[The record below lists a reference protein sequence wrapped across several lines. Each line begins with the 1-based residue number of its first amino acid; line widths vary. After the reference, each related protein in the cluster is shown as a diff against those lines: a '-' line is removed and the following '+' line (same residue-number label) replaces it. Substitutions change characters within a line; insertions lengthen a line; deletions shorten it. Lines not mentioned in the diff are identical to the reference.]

1 VSESESPWLI
11 VTDGV
16 HFTLI
21 VPSSH
26 GLSTIACSSVIDTFI
41 MQTRSI
47 PWLLPVSYQFFLN
60 FTYRLDIRLSRFCI
74 FTPLLQ
80 SALLSSYLNYCHH
93 FESYD
98 LPSLR
103 HLHLRIYFYAH
114 LTHHLLRLPL

>member
-1 VSESESPWLI
+1 MGFTSHLLFPRLMVSL
-11 VTDGV
+11 
-16 HFTLI
+16 
-21 VPSSH
+21 
-26 GLSTIACSSVIDTFI
+26 
-41 MQTRSI
+41 
-47 PWLLPVSYQFFLN
+47 LLPVRLSSTHLLCKHVPFRGYFPYRINFFLN